1 MKKNKSAGTV
11 DPEIQRQ
18 KKLANNTNLHLDEK
32 KHIIPVGDISE
43 YPADENAHVIG
54 SNTFLDIQFDE
65 NFEYII
71 KNPVK
76 RFFANTLWFTGML
89 FMPIVTGFWCGFRV
103 KGDKYRRQV
112 TRKHLGAVTV
122 SNHVYMMDCVMA
134 CQANVPKMTY
144 LPTLHTTFQLPY
156 VRHIVHWLN
165 AFPIPNTTRGM
176 KKFISEVDGLLKKGR
191 LVHFFPEAAMW
202 PYYDDV
208 RNFLPGAFHFAV
220 RNNVP
225 IIPMAIKFRPRRI
238 TKWITK
244 KPLISLEI
252 LPPIYPDT
260 TLPAKEA
267 TALLTKQAHDAIAD
281 CVHKNNLKYYGVEST
296 KRHLKRKTPEEMEA
310 EAIKAKEDENAVNI
324 NGANPEDTAESIKL
338 KDATLQESDNS
349 AATQDK
355 DNSTKKAE

>member
-1 MKKNKSAGTV
+1 MKKYKTV
-11 DPEIQRQ
+11 DSNSDSEIQKQ

-43 YPADENAHVIG
+43 YPEDENAHVIG

-89 FMPIVTGFWCGFRV
+89 FMPIVTGLWCGFRV

-112 TRKHLGAVTV
+112 TLKRSGAVTV

-225 IIPMAIKFRPRRI
+225 VIPMAIKFRPRKL
-238 TKWITK
+238 TKWISK

-260 TLPAKEA
+260 TLTTKEA

-281 CVHKNNLKYYGVEST
+281 CVHKNNLKYYGVESV
-296 KRHLKRKTPEEMEA
+296 KRKLKRKKPEETASEESKA
-310 EAIKAKEDENAVNI
+310 EQENVNAV
-324 NGANPEDTAESIKL
+324 P
-338 KDATLQESDNS
+338 SDN
-349 AATQDK
+349 K
-355 DNSTKKAE
+355 DINTKTETTVNETVE